1 MTPECL
7 HIFLNIT
14 AYVNGVKSIK
24 PSPKDYEKLYD
35 FLIPKAKGKMPSVGK
50 QKGKKSRHDESSE
63 EFKVPKHQE
72 KKITYGKPSKGY
84 SKK

>member
-1 MTPECL
+1 
-7 HIFLNIT
+7 
-14 AYVNGVKSIK
+14 
-24 PSPKDYEKLYD
+24 LYD
-35 FLIPKAKGKMPSVGK
+35 FLIPKAKGKMSSVGK